1 MWAIILT
8 SASLSGIP
16 LASSNSKDRTPS
28 SHSVNKSIILF
39 TNIMPG
45 SANTFALSIVPLV
58 PFIITSCARNPKLYV
73 HRGPLTVMEQTAEQN
88 LSIFSTE
95 LYQGLFEMLND
106 KSNLIMSMSQP
117 LVLNE

>member
-1 MWAIILT
+1 
-8 SASLSGIP
+8 
-16 LASSNSKDRTPS
+16 
-28 SHSVNKSIILF
+28 
-39 TNIMPG
+39 
-45 SANTFALSIVPLV
+45 
-58 PFIITSCARNPKLYV
+58 
-73 HRGPLTVMEQTAEQN
+73 MEQTAEQN